1 MVKNLAC
8 FHHAGLFAILGRQG
22 QSMWLECQ
30 ALITKREITMK
41 NAPTDKQRHDLD
53 IQPGKLKRFMRKLW
67 WLLSVYVGPARFAE
81 VLTANGVLRFW
92 SKDKT
97 TGRILH
103 VYRNHE
109 FDEIVEVAHKL
120 SELGIR
126 QEGRSNMLDV
136 GGYIGMSSCAFLL
149 EGFFEK
155 SYAFEPSPKNFELMM
170 QNANLNGL
178 DDRLVGFNVALSD
191 SDGSI
196 QLELSEK
203 NYGDNRVHHEDA
215 EQGAESYGESE
226 WKTVRIPAYSLDSFF
241 AANPDVD
248 PGSIGLVWMDIQG
261 HEPRFFSGAQAFF
274 AKNRGVPVFM
284 EFWPYGMRRS
294 GADMNM
300 FLSICEKSFNYFI
313 PWGSY
318 GNEKKP
324 ISELR
329 DFWKSLEQR
338 LDETDEPGTGANIL
352 LF

>member
-1 MVKNLAC
+1 
-8 FHHAGLFAILGRQG
+8 
-22 QSMWLECQ
+22 
-30 ALITKREITMK
+30 
-41 NAPTDKQRHDLD
+41 LD
-53 IQPGKLKRFMRKLW
+53 IHPGKLKRFLRKFW
-67 WLLSVYVGPARFAE
+67 WLISVYAGPARFSD
-81 VLTANGVLRFW
+81 VLTANGTLRFW

-126 QEGRSNMLDV
+126 REERSNMLDV

-155 SYAFEPSPKNFELMM
+155 SYAFEPSPKNFELLM
-170 QNANLNGL
+170 QNANLNSLG
-178 DDRLVGFNVALSD
+178 DRLVGFNVALSD

-215 EQGAESYGESE
+215 EHGAESYGESE

-261 HEPRFFSGAQAFF
+261 HEPRFFSGARDFF

-300 FLSICEKSFNYFI
+300 FLSICEESFGNFI
-313 PWGSY
+313 HWGSDD
-318 GNEKKP
+318 NHSRP

-329 DFWKSLEQR
+329 NFWQSLEKQ
-338 LDETDEPGTGANIL
+338 LDKTHEPGTGANIL